1 MSAVVLDA
9 GAFIAVDNNDR
20 AMIARLREAHR
31 QGRPF
36 RTSAIVFAQIWRGP
50 RQANVARLLR
60 SVDVLPA
67 DERVGR
73 EAGALLA
80 KTHTVDPVDAAL
92 VLTAQNA
99 DHIITSDPIDI
110 AVLVSAYGR
119 RVAVVRC

>member
-9 GAFIAVDNNDR
+9 GAFIAVENNDR
-20 AMIARLREAHR
+20 STLARLREAHR
-31 QGRPF
+31 QGRPL
-36 RTSAIVFAQIWRGP
+36 RTSAIVVAQVWRGP
-50 RQANVARLLR
+50 RQANMARLLR
-60 SVDVLPA
+60 SVDVLPV
-67 DERVGR
+67 DERIGR

-80 KTHTVDPVDAAL
+80 KTHTADPVDAAL

-99 DHIITSDPIDI
+99 DHILTSDPVDI